1 MIGSW
6 VVQMVGIDRPGT
18 VTAITNVFS
27 SRGVSFA
34 SLVTGS
40 GPREDGTA
48 ITMTFHATEPR
59 ARQLARTLSR
69 LAQVD
74 AVDLRAA
81 EDDAVRATA
90 VVLMPGG
97 RGFEPRRDAAV
108 SWSGE
113 ARQGQ
118 PVLVEGQLRQVQG
131 VVADA
136 RDRGAVATA
145 VVILPLG
152 SERTL

>member
-34 SLVTGS
+34 SLVTGT
-40 GPREDGTA
+40 GPRDDGTA
-48 ITMTFHATEPR
+48 ITMTFHATETR

-74 AVDLRAA
+74 AVDLRTA
-81 EDDAVRATA
+81 DDETVRATA
-90 VVLMPGG
+90 VVLMPPGE
-97 RGFEPRRDAAV
+97 GFQPDRHATV

-113 ARQGQ
+113 AELGQ
-118 PVLVEGQLRQVQG
+118 PVLVEGQLRQVEG

-145 VVILPLG
+145 VVILPLE
-152 SERTL
+152 SYPVT